1 MTHKLHLPLMTRF
14 FHATRDDGLR
24 TALRRA
30 RGFVARRIA
39 GRSPGALSPAAP
51 APKGRH
57 YLSGAWQMM
66 AKNHA
71 FHVTA
76 APATLHKRRK
86 IALIGDLNLP
96 QCRKYRVEQLV
107 ELWRTRDVDL
117 TFAHYQD
124 VPRCVAILQDATHL
138 MCYRLPTCAN
148 VSVYLYEARRLRLPI
163 LYDIDDPLFSVAA
176 YETYSN
182 MEALPADMRAHF
194 VAEAPRYLD
203 LMNGADAVS
212 VSTPGLAAHARQL
225 TQRPVYL
232 RRNFA
237 DRATL
242 TAGAQA
248 IQVAT
253 GNGDM
258 FRVAFASGSQ
268 GHEVDFTA
276 ISDQV
281 AAFLQGDSRRRLMIL
296 GHFDKARLPCA
307 IAKQTEFS
315 PFTGYSG
322 YLQALALADCAIM
335 PLGDDLFNQCKSAV
349 RALDA
354 AAVGV
359 PVITPAVGDF
369 PNVIRDGQTG
379 LIADGPNGWAMALDD
394 LAQDRAAAQA
404 IGQRARRD
412 LERHWSAQMSPHV
425 IDPSLID
432 WVTA

>member
-1 MTHKLHLPLMTRF
+1 MIHRLRLPLFTRF
-14 FHATRDDGLR
+14 LQSARDDGLR
-24 TALRRA
+24 AALRRTQ
-30 RGFVARRIA
+30 GYVARRLA
-39 GRSPGALSPAAP
+39 GHAPGTMSPSAP
-51 APKGRH
+51 APAGRH

-66 AKNHA
+66 AHSHA

-76 APATLHKRRK
+76 APATLQKRRK

-107 ELWRTRDVDL
+107 ELWGVRDVEL
-117 TFAHYQD
+117 TFSHYQD

-138 MCYRLPTCAN
+138 ICYRLPACAD

-182 MEALPADMRAHF
+182 MEGLPAEMRAHF

-242 TAGAQA
+242 NAGAQA
-248 IQVAT
+248 MQAVP

-268 GHEVDFTA
+268 GHEVDFA
-276 ISDQV
+276 GIADQV
-281 AAFLQGDSRRRLMIL
+281 AAFLRGDSRRRLMIL
-296 GHFDKARLPCA
+296 GHFDKAQLPCS
-307 IAKQTEFS
+307 IAKQAEFS
-315 PFTGYSG
+315 AFIGYDG
-322 YLQALALADCAIM
+322 YLRALALADCAIM
-335 PLGDDLFNQCKSAV
+335 PLGDDLFNHCKSAV

-359 PVITPAVGDF
+359 PVIAPAVGDF

-379 LIADGPNGWAMALDD
+379 LIADGPEGWSMALND
-394 LAQDRAAAQA
+394 LARDRDGAQA
-404 IGQRARRD
+404 MGHRARRD
-412 LERHWSAQMSPHV
+412 LERRWSAQMAPHV
-425 IDPSLID
+425 IDPELVD